1 MSAFRYFA
9 SLLCATC
16 LLLSLSLAT
25 QAEEKTDVKRVRF
38 YTVSPEGGT
47 AKLFLVP
54 GDYHT
59 AGSPAF
65 SADGTKLAF
74 DGRKSQLGEKFAD
87 GKILVCNS
95 DGSNLS
101 AVGPGVMP
109 SWSPGGHRIAFSNL
123 SPSGA
128 ALMHADG
135 TGLEMIESGGW
146 GAQWSPDGR
155 KVASTFYQSGKANIR
170 INDLIEGTTTDLFP
184 EGESPYSSIYWN
196 MAWSPDSNWLCFKAR
211 KAEDG
216 TYDVATCNSAGK
228 VDGFKVHYNN
238 KTAPYADF
246 AWSPQG
252 DSIVFARGAKPR
264 QFLQFNPAE
273 DKAPAPLDV
282 KVNGDIIGDVCFNPD
297 GQSLLFN
304 VSGTEE

>member
-1 MSAFRYFA
+1 
-9 SLLCATC
+9 
-16 LLLSLSLAT
+16 
-25 QAEEKTDVKRVRF
+25 
-38 YTVSPEGGT
+38 
-47 AKLFLVP
+47 
-54 GDYHT
+54 
-59 AGSPAF
+59 
-65 SADGTKLAF
+65 
-74 DGRKSQLGEKFAD
+74 
-87 GKILVCNS
+87 
-95 DGSNLS
+95 
-101 AVGPGVMP
+101 
-109 SWSPGGHRIAFSNL
+109 
-123 SPSGA
+123 
-128 ALMHADG
+128 MHADG